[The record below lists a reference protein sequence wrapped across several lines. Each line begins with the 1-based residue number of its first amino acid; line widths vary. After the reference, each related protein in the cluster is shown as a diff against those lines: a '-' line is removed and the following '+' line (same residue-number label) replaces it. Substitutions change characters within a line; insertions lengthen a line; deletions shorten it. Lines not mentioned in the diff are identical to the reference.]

1 MNIDLDSLTRH
12 ADGHVCWLG
21 RSRLNIWALGEPVLD
36 GNDEGAPI
44 DVRPHPSCLWTFPYH
59 PMYLFLVNMAA
70 IGSVL
75 AKVPV
80 RSPKVSFADGSW

>member
-1 MNIDLDSLTRH
+1 
-12 ADGHVCWLG
+12 
-21 RSRLNIWALGEPVLD
+21 
-36 GNDEGAPI
+36 
-44 DVRPHPSCLWTFPYH
+44 
-59 PMYLFLVNMAA
+59 MYLFLVNMAA